1 MAILENFAV
10 KHIRPIGQQG
20 YDTFCSDQMIDLL
33 SRLGF
38 DPGNIAQI
46 FAAWRVAALA
56 DPYTDTGAF
65 LYSANEVAQ
74 ARWDELYPTDKSTLM
89 FLDAEQLVSLS
100 NLQLAPNSEFSWQA
114 PTPLAICVTI
124 HRDSDRHHIIW
135 DAIGFTGATNANG
148 MISHFAGLI
157 V

>member
-1 MAILENFAV
+1 MAILGNFEV

-20 YDTFCSDQMIDLL
+20 YDTFCSDQMIDFL

-38 DPGNIAQI
+38 NPADIARI
-46 FAAWRVAALA
+46 FAAWRTAALA
-56 DPYTDTGAF
+56 DPYADSGAF
-65 LYSANEVAQ
+65 VRSANVVAQ

-89 FLDAEQLVSLS
+89 FLDADQLVSLS
-100 NLQLAPNSEFSWQA
+100 NIQLAPNSEFSWQA
-114 PTPLAICVTI
+114 PTPLEICVTI
-124 HRDSDRHHIIW
+124 HRDSNRHHIIW
-135 DAIGFTGATNANG
+135 DATGFTGATDANG